1 VRYVRSLHVQEHLP
15 PGGGADPAVE
25 AILRAT
31 DGELLTIRGI
41 GPAALTQ
48 LRTIVPQP
56 AEPLLTAS
64 TLTVTLTNAD
74 GTTLTVGYIG
84 GRWTVLWRD

>member
-1 VRYVRSLHVQEHLP
+1 VQEHLP
-15 PGGGADPAVE
+15 PGGGADPALE

-31 DGELLTIRGI
+31 DGELMAIRGI
-41 GPAALTQ
+41 GPAALAQ

-56 AEPLLTAS
+56 TEHPPTAS

-74 GTTLTVGYIG
+74 GTKLTVGYIG
-84 GRWTVLWRD
+84 GRWTVM